1 MTDAE
6 PIDMPEPTITGF
18 IGELG
23 AGLLYLTLLFGV
35 PTLLLAA
42 PIHLILSD
50 VYVPIASETLGAGV
64 APAVRL
70 FVFFVSVYAA
80 FVAVKKVVAP

>member
-18 IGELG
+18 VGEVG
-23 AGLLYLTLLFGV
+23 AGLLYLGLLFGV
-35 PTLLLAA
+35 PTVLLAT

-50 VYVPIASETLGAGV
+50 VYVPMASEALGTGV
-64 APAVRL
+64 APLVRL
-70 FVFFVSVYAA
+70 FVFCVSIYAA
-80 FVAVKKVVAP
+80 FVAVKRVIAP